1 MEDLKHIHK
10 FFDVPPSE
18 RWGLCPPPLDHTLAI
33 NHEYATEVAL
43 LSSVVRCTRD
53 VASVLFTGTLMLC
66 ALSPLVG
73 SLTTLSP
80 LVVKKPSIS
89 KRPQKAL

>member
-33 NHEYATEVAL
+33 NHEYATEVTL
-43 LSSVVRCTRD
+43 LSSTVRYTGD
-53 VASVLFTGTLMLC
+53 VASALFTGTLML
-66 ALSPLVG
+66 
-73 SLTTLSP
+73 
-80 LVVKKPSIS
+80 
-89 KRPQKAL
+89 